1 MSRLSEDDHMI
12 KLRVRSRERRGAL
25 LIDVVVGSFLLAML
39 AISTM
44 SLIPV
49 LKRGEIAS
57 RRRSQAVQMVTRM
70 LEQVQMLRATD
81 VNLTTLT
88 QLNLIDAN
96 QTQQPFSFTH
106 VPMDEASR
114 YSPAQV
120 LRNADGKL
128 TYSSLTDGS
137 VKVTVTLTYL
147 SEAGKTQTIQSGTVV
162 GSFR

>member
-1 MSRLSEDDHMI
+1 MPTIRTRP
-12 KLRVRSRERRGAL
+12 KRTRRGSL

-44 SLIPV
+44 SLLPV
-49 LKRGEIAS
+49 LKRGEVAS

-70 LEQVQMLRATD
+70 LEQIQMLRATD
-81 VNLTTLT
+81 ITPVTLSK
-88 QLNLIDAN
+88 LNLIDSG
-96 QTQQPFSFTH
+96 QTSQPYSFTH

-120 LRNADGKL
+120 LRGADAKL
-128 TYSSLTDGS
+128 SYSSLTDGS
-137 VKVTVTLTYL
+137 VKVMVTLSYQ
-147 SEAGKTQTIQSGTVV
+147 SEAGQTQTIQSGTVV

>member
-1 MSRLSEDDHMI
+1 MPTIRTRP
-12 KLRVRSRERRGAL
+12 KRTRRGSL

-44 SLIPV
+44 SLLPV

-57 RRRSQAVQMVTRM
+57 KRRSQAVQMVTRM
-70 LEQVQMLRATD
+70 LEQIQMLRATD
-81 VNLTTLT
+81 ITPATLT
-88 QLNLIDAN
+88 KLNLIDAG
-96 QTQQPFSFTH
+96 QSAQPFSFTH

-120 LRNADGKL
+120 LRGADAKL
-128 TYSSLTDGS
+128 TYSSFTDGS
-137 VKVTVTLTYL
+137 VKVMVTLSYQ
-147 SEAGKTQTIQSGTVV
+147 SEAGKTQTVQSGTVV